1 MKTNLLYYEDP
12 YLKELK
18 TRITAINQTPDGK
31 YNIQL
36 EATIFYPEG
45 GGQPG
50 DKGTIIG
57 AGGTATLLG
66 ETGKDEKLLHKCTVE
81 GTLKE
86 NDEVT
91 LKLDWDWRYKYM
103 KIHTAGHLIHDI
115 LVTLPEGK
123 NLKPIKGGHG
133 SKAFIEYSGDIAE
146 PLVVSKV
153 ELEKV
158 KEKLEHEV
166 VAAIKKNLTV
176 VTGPGNV
183 EELRSKGAFIP
194 PNLPTHKPIRYIQ
207 IGDFT
212 PMPDGGVQLK
222 SVGEIGNVRIT
233 SLQSSNNLTKV
244 TYQVIG

>member
-1 MKTNLLYYEDP
+1 MKTNLIYYKDQ

-50 DKGTIIG
+50 DKGSITG
-57 AGGTATLLG
+57 SNGTAILLG
-66 ETGKDEKLLHKCTVE
+66 ETVKDEKLLHKCTVE
-81 GTLKE
+81 RTLNE
-86 NDEVT
+86 GDEVT

-123 NLKPIKGGHG
+123 DLKPIKGGHG
-133 SKAFIEYSGDIAE
+133 SKAFIEYVGEIKE
-146 PLVVSKV
+146 P
-153 ELEKV
+153 EKV

-166 VAAIKKNLTV
+166 ADAIAKNLTV

-222 SVGEIGNVRIT
+222 GTSEIGKVRIT
-233 SLQSSNNLTKV
+233 SLQSSNRITKV
-244 TYQVIG
+244 TYQISANEI